1 MLQDFLTVAQNVL
14 TLFILIGIGVLCA
27 KVKLLS
33 EAAVKGMANLVLYI
47 ATPCV
52 IIKSCIREF
61 DTTMLWGFLTV
72 VAVAAVNHALLILV
86 ARLCFK
92 DPEEGRRRVLRCATV
107 FSNAGYMAIPLQ
119 QAILGDEGVFY
130 CAAYVIVFNVFL
142 WTYGIIEM
150 GGSQEKLSLR
160 KVLINP
166 GIIGVAVGLV
176 LFLFSIPVPGLI
188 QDAVGHMAN
197 LNTPL
202 PMLIVGYYL
211 AQTDLPAALRDR
223 RSYLCMALRLIGMP
237 LVAMGALLLCGV
249 RGNVLIACMICI
261 STPVATACTMFAT
274 RYERDTHLSVN
285 LVSVST
291 LLSVFTLPLLVAL
304 TDYLASLL

>member
-1 MLQDFLTVAQNVL
+1 M
-14 TLFILIGIGVLCA
+14 
-27 KVKLLS
+27 
-33 EAAVKGMANLVLYI
+33 
-47 ATPCV
+47 
-52 IIKSCIREF
+52 
-61 DTTMLWGFLTV
+61 
-72 VAVAAVNHALLILV
+72 VAVAAVNHILLILV
-86 ARLCFK
+86 ARLFFN

-142 WTYGIIEM
+142 WTYGVMEM
-150 GGSQEKLSLR
+150 GGANEKMSMR
-160 KVLINP
+160 KILLNP
-166 GIIGVAVGLV
+166 GIVGVAVGLV
-176 LFLFSIPVPGLI
+176 LFVFSIPVPTLLV
-188 QDAVGHMAN
+188 DAIGHMAG

-211 AQTDLPAALRDR
+211 AHTNLPAALRDR
-223 RSYLCMALRLIGMP
+223 RSYLCIFLRLIALP
-237 LVAMGALLLCGV
+237 LTAMTALLLCGI
-249 RGNVLIACMICI
+249 RGAVLTACMICI

-291 LLSVFTLPLLVAL
+291 LLSIFTIPLMVAL
-304 TDYLASLL
+304 TDYLAVLF